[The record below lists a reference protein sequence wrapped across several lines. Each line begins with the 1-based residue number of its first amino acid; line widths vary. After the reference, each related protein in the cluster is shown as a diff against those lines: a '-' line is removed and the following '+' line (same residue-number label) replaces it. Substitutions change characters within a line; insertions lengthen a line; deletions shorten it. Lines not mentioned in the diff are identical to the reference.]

1 MDLQEEYDELDNIIS
16 TLDTLISE
24 IKDKYYIDSLNELK
38 FEAQTRLD
46 EIEPE
51 LTKQQYA
58 EEKEMNYEFEM
69 CRV

>member
-24 IKDKYYIDSLNELK
+24 IKDKYYIDSLNDLK

-51 LTKQQYA
+51 LVKQQYA
-58 EEKEMNYEFEM
+58 EEQEMNYEFEM

>member
-1 MDLQEEYDELDNIIS
+1 MDSQEEYDELDNIIS

-24 IKDKYYIDSLNELK
+24 IKDKYYIDSLNDLK

-58 EEKEMNYEFEM
+58 EEQEMNYEFEM